1 LEQRVFAT
9 GFTPMVLRILSQQ
22 LGCRVEAHLLR
33 KAVSTDEAVIPRV
46 EGTKVMDLM
55 NRWVRFK
62 VLDIYYPDPIKV
74 LTDLHGNEILTGQ
87 VLDLSDSG
95 MQKDAFIVVKVEGIE
110 EPVIVPVERISVQC
124 E

>member
-1 LEQRVFAT
+1 
-9 GFTPMVLRILSQQ
+9 
-22 LGCRVEAHLLR
+22 
-33 KAVSTDEAVIPRV
+33 
-46 EGTKVMDLM
+46 MDLR

-62 VLDIYYPDPIKV
+62 VLDIYYPDPTKV
-74 LTDLHGNEILTGQ
+74 LTDLHGNDILTGK

-110 EPVIVPVERISVQC
+110 EPVIVPVERISDQC